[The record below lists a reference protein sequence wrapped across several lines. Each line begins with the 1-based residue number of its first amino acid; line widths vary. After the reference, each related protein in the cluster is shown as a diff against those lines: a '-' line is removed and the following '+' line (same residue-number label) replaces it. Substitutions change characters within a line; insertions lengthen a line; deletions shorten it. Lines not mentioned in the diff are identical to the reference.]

1 MGLVRLESFLEDHI
15 EGFFNKKFS
24 SDLEPVEL
32 IKGLE
37 REMAKY
43 RKKKS
48 VPNVYELT
56 LSNEDYQR
64 LCAQRIYDT
73 LYTAI
78 EKQVILDDK
87 VMDGTLRI
95 HMHQQRRLT
104 RGVFKLESAF
114 HEQDD
119 GEDDV
124 NASHTIMLDRPTA
137 PLLSPGDHMTA
148 SLNVIEGPDLDSYLE
163 IGEKRIYLGRR
174 DKNDFILTDSNASR
188 LHAWISYERHR
199 HILHDAQSTNGTFVN
214 DRPVETC
221 CLRDGDR
228 IRIGLNVLIYEVI

>member
-78 EKQVILDDK
+78 EKQVILADQ

-119 GEDDV
+119 GECFAYDY
-124 NASHTIMLDRPTA
+124 ARSAYGAAAFAGR
-137 PLLSPGDHMTA
+137 
-148 SLNVIEGPDLDSYLE
+148 SYDG
-163 IGEKRIYLGRR
+163 ITQCHRR
-174 DKNDFILTDSNASR
+174 SGS
-188 LHAWISYERHR
+188 
-199 HILHDAQSTNGTFVN
+199 
-214 DRPVETC
+214 
-221 CLRDGDR
+221 
-228 IRIGLNVLIYEVI
+228 